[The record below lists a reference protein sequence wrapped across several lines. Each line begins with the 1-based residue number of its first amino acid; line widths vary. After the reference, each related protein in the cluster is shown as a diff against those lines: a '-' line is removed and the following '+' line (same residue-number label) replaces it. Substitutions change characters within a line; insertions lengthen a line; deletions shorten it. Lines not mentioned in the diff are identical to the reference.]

1 MDEALLAALPVVVM
15 VVMVVATAVMMAAKE
30 KAAVAAL
37 DGGERESG
45 SGGVG
50 EAGFLAL
57 AFLPDAFSGQRR
69 RDDGKRRAR
78 ATDDGK
84 MAR

>member
-1 MDEALLAALPVVVM
+1 MVVM
-15 VVMVVATAVMMAAKE
+15 VVMVVAMAMAVMMAAKE
-30 KAAVAAL
+30 KAALAAL